1 MRANFRDNTM
11 LPAIGEALTLTLPD
25 GAETIELPWPAGS
38 APIDSRGRPDIMI
51 RPPQRFPDRV
61 PRDVVHV

>member
-11 LPAIGEALTLTLPD
+11 LPAIGEALTLTHPD

-51 RPPQRFPDRV
+51 
-61 PRDVVHV
+61 